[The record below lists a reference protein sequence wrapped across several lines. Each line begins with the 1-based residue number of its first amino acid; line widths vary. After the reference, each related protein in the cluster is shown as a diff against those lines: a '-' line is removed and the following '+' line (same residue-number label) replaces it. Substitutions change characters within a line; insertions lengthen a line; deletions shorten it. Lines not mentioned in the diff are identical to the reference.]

1 MIHSIDHVN
10 LVVADLEAMI
20 AFYRDVLGLRLAKRA
35 TIHGGWIDAVTN
47 LAGVR
52 ADVAFLEVPEG
63 PPIEMICYRSPPS
76 RRPPGLGEPQAQG
89 LRHVAFRVADLD
101 ALAAAI
107 RAAGVPLLS
116 PVQQVPDDQVE
127 YAQVRKRLVYC
138 RDPEGN
144 LLELCAYELTA
155 RG

>member
-20 AFYRDVLGLRLAKRA
+20 AFYRDVLGLRLTKRA
-35 TIHGGWIDAVTN
+35 TIHGDWIDAVTG

-52 ADVAFLEVPEG
+52 ADVAFLELPAG
-63 PPIEMICYRSPPS
+63 PAIEMIRYRSPRSS
-76 RRPPGLGEPQAQG
+76 RPAGLGEPHSQG
-89 LRHVAFRVADLD
+89 LRHIAFRVADLD

-107 RAAGVPLLS
+107 RAVGVALLS
-116 PVQQVPDDQVE
+116 PVQQVPDAQVE
-127 YAQVRKRLVYC
+127 FAQVRKRLVYC

-144 LLELCAYELTA
+144 LLELCAYEATA